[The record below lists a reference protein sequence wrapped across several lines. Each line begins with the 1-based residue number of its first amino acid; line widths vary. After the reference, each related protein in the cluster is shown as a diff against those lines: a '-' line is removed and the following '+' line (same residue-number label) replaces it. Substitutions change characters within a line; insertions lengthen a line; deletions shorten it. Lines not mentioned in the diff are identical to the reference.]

1 MQLSNPKLE
10 PHSPSEAEWAIYI
23 WPTPRFESKLRNSA
37 MYSSVV
43 LSPTTNTE
51 PQVTLIGAAQLPSQP
66 ALAWCRNRSS
76 AAWRIVLSGWNH
88 LLIPLLC
95 RRGVAVPI

>member
-23 WPTPRFESKLRNSA
+23 WPTPRFESRVLSSP

-43 LSPTTNTE
+43 ESPTTRTE
-51 PQVTLIGAAQLPSQP
+51 PQVTLTGAAQLFSQP
-66 ALAWCRNRSS
+66 AFAWCRSS
-76 AAWRIVLSGWNH
+76 NNAAAWRIVAGG
-88 LLIPLLC
+88 ITC
-95 RRGVAVPI
+95 